1 MSEAEPFP
9 FADHYTLFLDLL
21 GFAQA
26 VEDSNSARAGT
37 LVMLLRELATARS
50 SFELDRSPQQDG
62 SQRIRIVPEIT
73 TFSDHIVAS
82 FPLPPVSALDPVV
95 IDKVLGEAQKVI
107 AGIAFRALG
116 LGFLLRG
123 GLTYGKLFH
132 EGRVVVGEA
141 MIDAYRLER
150 EVATYPRVVVSPRI
164 HSNIPLIERSRRLL
178 QDSDG
183 ALHLN
188 YFSELASQA
197 AGSAQR
203 LQTWRQTIDEN
214 IKQLEAT
221 RSVSQM
227 ANWAWFRDRLEQA
240 LRA

>member
-1 MSEAEPFP
+1 MSEAEPSP

-26 VEDSNSARAGT
+26 VEHSDSGRAGA
-37 LVMLLRELATARS
+37 LVLLLRELATARS

-82 FPLPPVSALDPVV
+82 FPLPPEIALDPGV

-164 HSNIPLIERSRRLL
+164 HSHIPLIERSHRLL
-178 QDSDG
+178 QDGDG

-214 IKQLEAT
+214 IKQLEDT

-227 ANWAWFRDRLEQA
+227 ANWAWFRERMEQA